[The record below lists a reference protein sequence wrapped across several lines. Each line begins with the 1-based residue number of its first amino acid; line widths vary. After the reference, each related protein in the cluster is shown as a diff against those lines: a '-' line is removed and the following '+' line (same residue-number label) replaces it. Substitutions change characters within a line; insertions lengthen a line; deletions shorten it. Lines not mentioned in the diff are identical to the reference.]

1 MSSYVK
7 RFGKKGYKATINY
20 KCRDQVYKVG
30 ETYKLKDE
38 PFICNVG
45 FHYCI
50 KAKDTLKYYSW
61 EPGFK
66 LIEII
71 DLAKSS
77 HRSYDKVA
85 TNKMKVLREITDPK
99 ELVKLMGFYNSYDK
113 KTGEKTVID
122 KLTRKVY
129 DKYDRIIT
137 HEVIG
142 NSERRFYYPYKNNEC
157 GKTTIYFKDK
167 YQETF
172 YTRDGRK
179 KKETNFQTG
188 LVTTYTYQNTKYGTV
203 LKSEVSSDGTSIRY
217 NHNEQV
223 IFKRLPDRSAVT
235 IKYDNDGKF
244 LSSKSSTGRE
254 EKCVYNK
261 HNLLVSYANTDGEYI
276 NNKYKGK
283 NLISSQK
290 FIIENFENG
299 YKVDKFHFER

>member
-7 RFGKKGYKATINY
+7 RFGKKGYKATENY

-30 ETYKLKDE
+30 KTYKLDTE
-38 PFICNVG
+38 PVVCNVG

-50 KAKDTLKYYSW
+50 KAADTLKYYSW

-66 LIEII
+66 LLEVV

-77 HRSYDKVA
+77 HKSYDKVA

-99 ELVKLMGFYNSYDK
+99 ELVKLMGFYNSYDE
-113 KTGEKTVID
+113 KTGERTTID

-129 DKYDRIIT
+129 DKHDRIT
-137 HEVIG
+137 TYEMIG
-142 NSERRFYYPYKNNEC
+142 RSERRFYYPSKHDEY
-157 GKTTIYFKDK
+157 GKTTIYFKDE

-172 YTRDGRK
+172 YTKDGRK

-188 LVTTYTYQNTKYGTV
+188 LVTTYTYQTIKYGIA
-203 LKSEVSSDGTSIRY
+203 LKSAVSSDGTSIRY

-223 IFKRLPDRSAVT
+223 IFKRLPDRSTVT
-235 IKYDNDGKF
+235 IKYDDDGKF

-261 HNLLVSYANTDGEYI
+261 YNLLVSYVNSDGEYI

-283 NLISSQK
+283 NLVSSAKLFVEK
-290 FIIENFENG
+290 FEKG
-299 YKVDKFHFER
+299 QRVDKFYFER